1 MNIACLGWGSLVW
14 NPGDLGIQR
23 TWFKDG
29 PFARI
34 EFSRH
39 SDNGR
44 ITLVL
49 DSDAEPVRVLWARM
63 IGSDISAAIL
73 DLIKREGIKGSDPK
87 SKIGS
92 WQTGNPDPIKIPG
105 LAMWASTNGLDAV
118 IWTALG
124 PQYTKEGEDKPIK
137 IRPSADWV
145 IRYLESRTGPTRD
158 IAEQYIRCAPP
169 QIDTEYRRR
178 IERDLGWVYRRC

>member
-14 NPGDLGIQR
+14 NPKDLPIQR

-29 PFARI
+29 PFAPI
-34 EFSRH
+34 EFSRR

-49 DSDAEPVRVLWARM
+49 DPNAEPVRLLWARM
-63 IGSDISAAIL
+63 IASDLDAAIL
-73 DLIKREGIKGSDPK
+73 DLAKREDIKGDPK

-92 WQTGNPDPIKIPG
+92 WQTGMPAPTIIPG
-105 LAMWASTNGLDAV
+105 LATWASANGLDAV
-118 IWTALG
+118 IWTGLG
-124 PQYTKEGEDKPIK
+124 PQYIKDGEKKPTKE
-137 IRPSADWV
+137 RPSVDWV
-145 IRYLESRTGPTRD
+145 VQYLESCTGPTRD

-178 IERDLGWVYRRC
+178 IERELGWVYRPC